1 MFCKN
6 CGNEMDPNAAFCVH
20 CGAMKGVGTRFCANC
35 GTENLMG
42 GSVCTKCGYF
52 IAPPPGVAGEQKSK
66 VAAGLLGIF
75 LGSLGIHNFYLG
87 YKGKALAQLL
97 ITLCT
102 CGMGSIVTSIW
113 GLIEG
118 VLILTGSIATD
129 ANGVPLKD

>member
-75 LGSLGIHNFYLG
+75 SARWAYI
-87 YKGKALAQLL
+87 
-97 ITLCT
+97 I
-102 CGMGSIVTSIW
+102 SIW
-113 GLIEG
+113 DTRGRRWH
-118 VLILTGSIATD
+118 SF
-129 ANGVPLKD
+129 

>member
-20 CGAMKGVGTRFCANC
+20 CGAMKGVGTRFCAHC

-66 VAAGLLGIF
+66 LAAGLLGIF
-75 LGSLGIHNFYLG
+75 LGTLGIHNFYLG

-102 CGMGSIVTSIW
+102 CGIGGTVTYIW

-118 VLILTGSIATD
+118 ILILTGNIATD